1 MLKIISKDGS
11 AINAEFSVVAPPV
24 SGELEL
30 DRAGS
35 TGSHWSKADI
45 VFTAPGGVNLGETWT
60 LELTRPG
67 ETSGRVLTNQVS
79 DADDNGTIDVND
91 VALGF
96 ALLLGNSDLASG
108 STLTYIDSIGVA
120 ATLTVTPLAVNTTA
134 VISGT
139 FADQWQQT
147 IEFTGGKTGGASTEG
162 DTWKVKIADQT
173 VLEQTSGADLNSV
186 VTAFS
191 DDLNTAPYER
201 ISATNNR
208 LTFKRTDGELVDIE
222 FITQTRNRTIA
233 LLGSATTQTAD
244 DRSHY
249 ATIELTLE
257 SEEEPSHGDVWEI
270 VLNGK
275 KFSVEAEKGKSLAH
289 VVNELKMKINDYSEV
304 YNAEIDAVSNTKI
317 IITPDRNA
325 WFTGILAEANEG
337 DGIVKALFDID
348 NTEAE
353 RGVEAFWFSRYA
365 YTDSLFLEIFDDAG
379 NPVVTK
385 NTGVAQGSVVDE
397 GSSSHLDPFLDFEFD
412 KAGTYVVRV
421 GTFRNFDDPDDI
433 FVQDFYAGVSKG
445 ISYELN
451 ISLQRH
457 ARNDEAIELV
467 GKQITIVDGTGEDQ
481 TAEILAYDAISK
493 SYTVDRKW
501 EMNVDETSK
510 FEIEYDLAEEFSG
523 YQPVRDSYSM
533 VLTSPIEG
541 TDTVVI
547 DVLPQIT
554 RAYNSDL
561 SFDPNS
567 NFGESSNEQIDV
579 ATPRVIVELAGT
591 PAGGQTWTV
600 TLNGQNYSYLVNDGD
615 TLENIADGLASVID
629 TMPLGDSET
638 FVAISDGTSITITSS
653 IYQAQ
658 ITSGTAGSPTAF
670 TTEFS
675 IPNGSGEI
683 SAPNV
688 IGGWNEATIELKGSV
703 QEGSS
708 WTLRLDGINYTHVV
722 NGETTLDE
730 VVFALRAIL
739 PGTFSSTVDPDNG
752 ARFTV
757 TKPNT
762 TNANIN
768 FDRFKA
774 SFTVGSATK
783 LRPQLVFTANTWDTP
798 QDVIVWAADDDIVD
812 GGDAKVVAA
821 VEGRVNSV
829 RGPLI
834 INGGFLEGVDRSLN
848 DPYLLPGE
856 TNNPLRDGIIEN
868 AGVHPAGHPLA
879 GNAYLTDGITK
890 RQSGIDGAVH
900 VNPATGLQKGFDPR
914 MNGNFYGFTILD
926 GVAAGTFLRVLEVS
940 EDLETVTFVG
950 AWPDDVV
957 PVKSDSYYYAP
968 INPNVLV
975 DEVAQ
980 VDSLIVDNTD
990 SPAFDTGVLTETR
1003 LTGLGMG
1010 SDTRIGTKTLQG
1022 GITYLN
1028 LESLDIGLG
1037 VGKDNFTI
1045 ESTHSGTTKV
1055 STGDTLL
1062 DGVEDDVINIE
1073 TLLGH
1078 TFIDTGSGDDR
1089 INVGTARHLLDE
1101 NGGLLT
1107 LIGNGGTDELV
1118 VDDSSDSTDNTGA
1131 LMQTTLTG
1139 LDMPGVAEVQIVTVL
1154 AKGGDYQLS
1163 YSDSDGTRMTNPL
1176 SLGYDAPKTPAERLQ
1191 DALNGLFPDSTGIR
1205 VEEYRDSFKTVTYT
1219 ITFGGEFAGR
1229 NMNEL
1234 QWDTVFESTGT
1245 GLVAATDSSV
1255 KVEVFTKRDGSD
1267 APVPNNVQ
1275 TFTVDADGGT
1285 FTLEFQLDEATVDA
1299 IRRGSEG
1306 VKPAYSPTI
1315 LSDTSVEVAALAFNI
1330 SADELAKYLDPILNP
1345 NNSDDDL
1352 PHTKN
1357 FAVVKVGSVF
1367 LITFQGEHRGSRVAS
1382 VDTTN
1387 LINGAGASAGTG
1399 TIDVATRTHGIN
1411 YYEIESLKIELG
1423 SGDDVLNV
1431 PSTHA
1436 GETTIRAGAGSD
1448 LIKIETLAGHTFV
1461 YLGEGSDTIK
1471 VGTARHLLDEIDG
1484 LLTVIGGGANDTLL
1498 VDDSSDRSNN
1508 TGTLDQ
1514 TTLTGLDMQG
1524 VSEVQVM
1531 TVQAIGGD
1539 FYLNYTDSTGTLTTG
1554 ALSYDI
1560 SEGDLASEL
1569 NTLLGS
1575 TGIDVGKY
1583 RDSAQNVTYT
1593 VTFGGDLA
1601 GRDMEQLKWSETV
1614 DTSNLVADKDSS
1626 VKVDFSTHREGILA
1640 SVLNTVQTFTIN
1652 ATSGIFKL
1660 KFLLSRDMLDAINQ
1674 GISGVGDV
1682 YVPEVTDLGAKGYVT
1697 TAELAYDITAEELA
1711 KYLDPILNPRNSND
1725 RVSHTRNFSIHQVGD
1740 VFLITLKGEHRDS
1753 RVAEV
1758 DTSGLD
1764 GTVDVATR
1772 THGINYYGIESLNIE
1787 LGSGDDVFNVQG
1799 TSAVTSLNT
1808 HAGQDQIFVS
1818 SNANENQVTRSSSFQ
1833 AGNAIRFSGDDQPVL
1848 AFELSEIASSV
1859 IIEIRDSSGALVRA
1873 MELTIAEL
1881 DLLSAVTGSYKTVW
1895 DGRDD
1900 ALQLAVPGAYNFS
1913 VVGVRS
1919 DGSKFAGLITQTGT
1933 LDDVDGELNIDAG
1946 TETNSLMV
1954 SDIGSPNGDTS
1965 GLITDSQISGLAEAD
1980 INFITTGLQMPNDGL
1995 YSEFEEVSV
2004 QLGTG
2009 HDRLLI
2015 ENTHAGKTTINTG
2028 AGDDRVAIA
2037 STSGNLHLE
2046 GDAGN
2051 DTVRIA
2057 TSDFDGNLAAG
2068 EGFVETIMGHL
2079 IFDGGEGE
2087 DLMTVNDSNDSTS
2100 ETGTLTESSLT
2111 GFGFNS
2117 APEVQTLTVIGQS
2130 GFYRISR
2137 GDLNVP
2143 WYSIRPGVA
2152 RPGALGVALDV
2163 RFTAAQVQE
2172 HLEFVYGFGNVSV
2185 NLISEEVGTKKYEI
2199 TFISELAGAD
2209 IAPIRWADP
2218 GPINLVATAD
2228 SERAG
2233 IIIGTHTPAVKKP
2246 SVANTQ
2252 QFLEIINADRGT
2264 FTITLLDQSTE
2275 PLPFDI
2281 SLEAL
2286 MNALKPILNPN
2297 NSNPSK
2303 PYHNNFDIEKIGR
2316 KFLITFKGEHRDLSI
2331 ARVDI
2336 DVTDLR
2342 GGTVNLVTRES
2353 GLSYFNLEQLDLS
2366 LGDGIDVLNV
2376 QGTSATTNIDLGGG
2390 DDELYVSS
2398 LSDID
2403 FVKRD
2408 HSFIGNLDGI
2418 GGTLNIDGGSGDQKL
2433 LISDA
2438 SSMDGDFVSVI
2449 DRLPL
2454 RNLAEK
2460 HLNRSSELFIIGA
2473 SPAPIS
2479 IQADRV
2485 DGSFRKGFRIETGSG
2500 DDTVNVTST
2509 IFRNRIV
2516 DAGKFDLDTGLG
2528 NDNVFASLTADGN
2541 SPLIINTESEF
2552 NYRMIMRSVPNLAN
2566 LTNPEDNVLIT
2577 VDGVRLSSDRF
2588 RVVNELNAIDL
2599 KIDGDLSADAVV
2611 EVQVSRV
2618 SRGRV
2623 AEVPG
2628 QRQYT
2633 IDYQLD
2639 EGETVKLFSAGEE
2652 LLLGDDYF
2660 FYQIRPQRFILV
2672 FIGRFNFFRN
2682 GDITWEATR
2691 IFSESQTVQSLGQ
2704 RDDDFVNAS
2713 GSTLPLSIFTGSGN
2727 DVVIGGQ
2734 GDDVINSGRGDDIV
2748 FGRSGSDQIIS
2759 VEGNQL
2765 NEDLDVIFGDDGI
2778 VKFKHFP
2785 REVTI
2790 DSRNAEKQRL
2800 PVGDYRLSE
2809 VFSVDGGT
2817 AGDDVITSGNGDD
2830 ILIGGFGADQLTS
2843 GDGSDILI
2851 GDGGRVALKLGYPSQ
2866 IESTN
2871 SFDQSGTD
2879 DVLSGGG
2886 GANYLIGGL
2895 GNDTISTGF
2904 SDETSFSV
2912 ILGDLGEINFTYNA
2926 STGVN
2931 SVIGMESSFP
2941 GLGGDDI
2948 ITTSGNSDWIIAGI
2962 GSDQLTISTGA
2973 FFSLGI
2979 GSFTPAFANDVL
2991 YHEWTIL
2998 RSFEDSTGGRV
3009 ITLDGYSLEQRT
3021 RLVDNQTGV
3030 FYEL

>member
-1 MLKIISKDGS
+1 
-11 AINAEFSVVAPPV
+11 
-24 SGELEL
+24 
-30 DRAGS
+30 
-35 TGSHWSKADI
+35 
-45 VFTAPGGVNLGETWT
+45 
-60 LELTRPG
+60 
-67 ETSGRVLTNQVS
+67 
-79 DADDNGTIDVND
+79 
-91 VALGF
+91 
-96 ALLLGNSDLASG
+96 
-108 STLTYIDSIGVA
+108 
-120 ATLTVTPLAVNTTA
+120 
-134 VISGT
+134 
-139 FADQWQQT
+139 
-147 IEFTGGKTGGASTEG
+147 
-162 DTWKVKIADQT
+162 
-173 VLEQTSGADLNSV
+173 
-186 VTAFS
+186 
-191 DDLNTAPYER
+191 
-201 ISATNNR
+201 
-208 LTFKRTDGELVDIE
+208 
-222 FITQTRNRTIA
+222 
-233 LLGSATTQTAD
+233 
-244 DRSHY
+244 
-249 ATIELTLE
+249 
-257 SEEEPSHGDVWEI
+257 
-270 VLNGK
+270 
-275 KFSVEAEKGKSLAH
+275 
-289 VVNELKMKINDYSEV
+289 
-304 YNAEIDAVSNTKI
+304 
-317 IITPDRNA
+317 
-325 WFTGILAEANEG
+325 
-337 DGIVKALFDID
+337 
-348 NTEAE
+348 
-353 RGVEAFWFSRYA
+353 
-365 YTDSLFLEIFDDAG
+365 
-379 NPVVTK
+379 
-385 NTGVAQGSVVDE
+385 
-397 GSSSHLDPFLDFEFD
+397 
-412 KAGTYVVRV
+412 
-421 GTFRNFDDPDDI
+421 
-433 FVQDFYAGVSKG
+433 
-445 ISYELN
+445 
-451 ISLQRH
+451 
-457 ARNDEAIELV
+457 
-467 GKQITIVDGTGEDQ
+467 
-481 TAEILAYDAISK
+481 
-493 SYTVDRKW
+493 
-501 EMNVDETSK
+501 
-510 FEIEYDLAEEFSG
+510 
-523 YQPVRDSYSM
+523 
-533 VLTSPIEG
+533 
-541 TDTVVI
+541 
-547 DVLPQIT
+547 
-554 RAYNSDL
+554 
-561 SFDPNS
+561 
-567 NFGESSNEQIDV
+567 
-579 ATPRVIVELAGT
+579 
-591 PAGGQTWTV
+591 
-600 TLNGQNYSYLVNDGD
+600 
-615 TLENIADGLASVID
+615 
-629 TMPLGDSET
+629 
-638 FVAISDGTSITITSS
+638 
-653 IYQAQ
+653 
-658 ITSGTAGSPTAF
+658 
-670 TTEFS
+670 
-675 IPNGSGEI
+675 
-683 SAPNV
+683 
-688 IGGWNEATIELKGSV
+688 
-703 QEGSS
+703 
-708 WTLRLDGINYTHVV
+708 
-722 NGETTLDE
+722 
-730 VVFALRAIL
+730 
-739 PGTFSSTVDPDNG
+739 
-752 ARFTV
+752 
-757 TKPNT
+757 
-762 TNANIN
+762 
-768 FDRFKA
+768 
-774 SFTVGSATK
+774 
-783 LRPQLVFTANTWDTP
+783 LVFTANTWDTP
-798 QDVIVWAADDDIVD
+798 QDVIVWAVDDDIVD

-821 VEGRVNSV
+821 VEDRVNSV
-829 RGPLI
+829 RGPLT

-868 AGVHPAGHPLA
+868 AGIHPVGHPLA
-879 GNAYLTDGITK
+879 GNAYLTDGITD
-890 RQSGIDGAVH
+890 RLSGIYGAVH
-900 VNPATGLQKGFDPR
+900 VNPTTGLQRGFDPR
-914 MNGNFYGFTILD
+914 MNDNFYGFTILD

-940 EDLETVTFVG
+940 EDLETVTFAG
-950 AWPDDVV
+950 GWPDAV
-957 PVKSDSYYYAP
+957 PEERASYYYAP

-975 DEVAQ
+975 DEADQ

-990 SPAFDTGVLTETR
+990 SPALETGVLTETR

-1010 SDTRIGTKTLQG
+1010 PDTRIGTKTLQG

-1028 LESLDIGLG
+1028 LESLNIELG
-1037 VGKDNFTI
+1037 YGKDNFTI

-1055 STGDTLL
+1055 RTGDTLL
-1062 DGVEDDVINIE
+1062 DGVEDDIINIE

-1089 INVGTARHLLDE
+1089 INVGTARQLLDE

-1118 VDDSSDSTDNTGA
+1118 VDDSSDTTDNTGT

-1163 YSDSDGTRMTNPL
+1163 YSDSDGPRTTDPL

-1191 DALNGLFPDSTGIR
+1191 DALNGLFPNSTGIR

-1234 QWDTVFESTGT
+1234 QWDRVFESTGA
-1245 GLVAATDSSV
+1245 GLVAAAESSV
-1255 KVEVFTKRDGSD
+1255 NVEVFTKRDGRD
-1267 APVPNNVQ
+1267 TPVPNNVQ

-1285 FTLEFQLDEATVDA
+1285 FTLEFQLDEARVNA

-1306 VKPAYSPTI
+1306 VKPSYLPTI
-1315 LSDTSVEVAALAFNI
+1315 LSDTSVAIAAVAFDI

-1345 NNSDDDL
+1345 NNSDGDL

-1357 FAVVKVGSVF
+1357 FALVKVGNVF

-1382 VDTTN
+1382 VNTSN
-1387 LINGAGASAGTG
+1387 LINGAGAAAGTG
-1399 TIDVATRTHGIN
+1399 TIDVATRMHGIH
-1411 YYEIESLKIELG
+1411 YYEIESLNIELG
-1423 SGDDVLNV
+1423 LGDDVLNI
-1431 PSTHA
+1431 PSTHV

-1448 LIKIETLAGHTFV
+1448 LIKIETLAGHTFI
-1461 YLGEGSDTIK
+1461 YLGEGSDTTK
-1471 VGTARHLLDEIDG
+1471 VGTARHLLDQIDG
-1484 LLTVIGGGANDTLL
+1484 LLTVIGGGVNDTLQ
-1498 VDDSSDRSNN
+1498 VDDSSDPSNN

-1539 FYLNYTDSTGTLTTG
+1539 FYLKYTDSTGTLTTG
-1554 ALSYDI
+1554 VLSYNI

-1575 TGIDVGKY
+1575 TGIHVGKY
-1583 RDSAQNVTYT
+1583 RDSAQTVTYT

-1601 GRDMEQLKWSETV
+1601 GRNMEQLEWSETAEN
-1614 DTSNLVADKDSS
+1614 SNLIAEENSS
-1626 VKVDFSTHREGILA
+1626 VNVNISTHREGILA
-1640 SVLNTVQTFTIN
+1640 PVLNTVQTFTIN
-1652 ATSGIFKL
+1652 ATSGTFKL
-1660 KFLLSRDMLDAINQ
+1660 KFLLSRDMLDAINL
-1674 GISGVGDV
+1674 GIPGVGGV
-1682 YVPEVTDLGAKGYVT
+1682 YVPEVADLGAKGYVT

-1711 KYLDPILNPRNSND
+1711 KYLDPILNPKNSND
-1725 RVSHTRNFSIHQVGD
+1725 HHSHTRNFSIHQVGD

-1753 RVAEV
+1753 RVAAV
-1758 DTSGLD
+1758 DASGLD

-1772 THGINYYGIESLNIE
+1772 RHGINYYGIESLNIE

-1799 TSAVTSLNT
+1799 TSAVTNLNT

-1848 AFELSEIASSV
+1848 AFELSEIATSV
-1859 IIEIRDSSGALVRA
+1859 IIEIRDSSGALVRS

-1881 DLLSAVTGSYKTVW
+1881 DLISAATGSYKTVW
-1895 DGRDD
+1895 DGHDD
-1900 ALQLAVPGAYNFS
+1900 ALQLAAPGAYNFS
-1913 VVGVRS
+1913 VVGVRA

-1946 TETNSLMV
+1946 TETNLLMV

-1980 INFITTGLQMPNDGL
+1980 INFITTGLQMPNDGF

-2028 AGDDRVAIA
+2028 AGDDRIAIA

-2046 GDAGN
+2046 GDTGN

-2057 TSDFDGNLAAG
+2057 TSDFDGNLAADQ
-2068 EGFVETIMGHL
+2068 GFVETIMGHL

-2137 GDLNVP
+2137 GDVNVP

-2152 RPGALGVALDV
+2152 RPGALGVALEV

-2185 NLISEEVGTKKYEI
+2185 DLISEEVGTKKYEI

-2281 SLEAL
+2281 ALEAL

-2316 KFLITFKGEHRDLSI
+2316 KFLITFKGEHRDLAI
-2331 ARVDI
+2331 AGVDI

-2366 LGDGIDVLNV
+2366 LGDGTDVLNI

-2418 GGTLNIDGGSGDQKL
+2418 GGTLNIDGGSGDQKI

-2438 SSMDGDFVSVI
+2438 SSVDGDFVSVI

-2454 RNLAEK
+2454 RNLPEK
-2460 HLNRSSELFIIGA
+2460 DLNRSSELFIIGA

-2479 IQADRV
+2479 VQADRV
-2485 DGSFRKGFRIETGSG
+2485 DGSFRNGFRFETGSG
-2500 DDTVNVTST
+2500 DDTINITT
-2509 IFRNRIV
+2509 TFFRNRIV

-2528 NDNVFASLTADGN
+2528 NDNVYASLTADGN

-2552 NYRMIMRSVPNLAN
+2552 NYRMIMRSVPNLAD
-2566 LTNPEDNVLIT
+2566 LTDPEDNVSVI
-2577 VDGVRLSSDRF
+2577 VDGVRLSNDQF
-2588 RVVNELNAIDL
+2588 RVVIDLSAIDL
-2599 KIDGDLSADAVV
+2599 KIDGDLSTDTVV
-2611 EVQVSRV
+2611 EIQVSRV

-2633 IDYQLD
+2633 IDYQLH

-2652 LLLGDDYF
+2652 LLQGVDYF
-2660 FYQIRPQRFILV
+2660 FHQIRPQQFILV
-2672 FIGRFNFFRN
+2672 FNGRFNFFRN
-2682 GDITWEATR
+2682 GDIIWEATR
-2691 IFSESQTVQSLGQ
+2691 VFSEFQTVQSLGQ

-2734 GDDVINSGRGDDIV
+2734 GDDFINSGRGDDVV

-2765 NEDLDVIFGDDGI
+2765 GEDLDVIFGDDGI

-2785 REVTI
+2785 REITI
-2790 DSRNAEKQRL
+2790 DSRNAGQQRL
-2800 PVGDYRLSE
+2800 PLGDYRLSE
-2809 VFSVDGGT
+2809 VFSVDGDT
-2817 AGDDVITSGNGDD
+2817 AGDDVITSGNGDA

-2851 GDGGRVALKLGYPSQ
+2851 GDSGKVILKLGYPSQ
-2866 IESTN
+2866 IESTD
-2871 SFDQSGTD
+2871 SFDQSGTN
-2879 DVLSGGG
+2879 DVLSGGDG
-2886 GANYLIGGL
+2886 VNYLIGGL
-2895 GNDTISTGF
+2895 GNDEILTGF
-2904 SDETSFSV
+2904 TDGSEFSL
-2912 ILGDLGEINFTYNA
+2912 ILGDLGEISFDYKT
-2926 STGVN
+2926 STGIN
-2931 SVIGMESSFP
+2931 SVTRMASSFP
-2941 GLGGDDI
+2941 GIGGDDKVSS
-2948 ITTSGNSDWIIAGI
+2948 SGSSAWIIAGS
-2962 GSDQLTISTGA
+2962 GMDQLVVPDGA
-2973 FFSLGI
+2973 FFTLGI

-2998 RSFEDSTGGRV
+2998 SSFKDSTGGRV

-3021 RLVDNQTGV
+3021 RLVDKPTGK
-3030 FYEL
+3030 FHEL